1 MTSHRHANSI
11 QISLGQHNLI
21 KAHFM
26 QEKTEI
32 HKTIENILTALI
44 TSKIISLG
52 PKLVSILII

>member
-32 HKTIENILTALI
+32 HETKENILTALL
-44 TSKIISLG
+44 TRSSPLG
-52 PKLVSILII
+52 PKLVYILII